1 MVLILIVF
9 SRLTQISALEVQIRQ
24 KIGTGNSPNHE
35 AWHLRRTSIIHGH
48 FYVCCAS
55 SWLLYPRVV
64 SVQYL
69 CFFLSAITRWRTR
82 GTIWCW
88 VIIANYASSWNA
100 FWNTFWCS
108 VMTLVVRENDVTDMH
123 HYLDQWYEMHE
134 MVTKS
139 GQNWTI

>member
-1 MVLILIVF
+1 MVLIQ
-9 SRLTQISALEVQIRQ
+9 SAKKRRTQLCALEVPIRS

-35 AWHLRRTSIIHGH
+35 AWHWRCSEHSHGR
-48 FYVCCAS
+48 FYVCCPS
-55 SWLLYPRVV
+55 SYILGRSRPT
-64 SVQYL
+64 VQYL